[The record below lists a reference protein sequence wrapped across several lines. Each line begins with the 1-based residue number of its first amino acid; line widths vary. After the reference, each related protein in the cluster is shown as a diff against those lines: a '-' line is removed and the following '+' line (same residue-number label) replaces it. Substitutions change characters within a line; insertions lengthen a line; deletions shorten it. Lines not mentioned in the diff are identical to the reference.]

1 MTTSSSMPSG
11 DFRLFLQKIAMQGFF
26 SLGLVEIPGAP
37 KSGVNLGMAQSVIG
51 DLQMLKERT
60 EGNLDEGERQTLDK
74 YLSDL
79 QLQYL
84 AAEKNASGEEEETT
98 REDYSP
104 EEDDPG
110 K

>member
-26 SLGLVEIPGAP
+26 ALGLVEIPGAP
-37 KSGVNLGMAQSVIG
+37 KSGVNLDMAQSVIG

-84 AAEKNASGEEEETT
+84 AAEKNDSGEEEETT
-98 REDYSP
+98 GEDDSP
-104 EEDDPG
+104 EEADTG

>member
-1 MTTSSSMPSG
+1 MTTSSSLPSG

-26 SLGLVEIPGAP
+26 ALGLVEIPGAP
-37 KSGVNLGMAQSVIG
+37 KSAVNLGMARSVIG

-84 AAEKNASGEEEETT
+84 AAEKNDAGEEEEATG
-98 REDYSP
+98 
-104 EEDDPG
+104 EDDSSEEADSG

>member
-1 MTTSSSMPSG
+1 MTTSSSLPSG
-11 DFRLFLQKIAMQGFF
+11 EFRLFLQKIAMQGFF
-26 SLGLVEIPGAP
+26 ALGLVEIPGAP
-37 KSGVNLGMAQSVIG
+37 KSVVNLGMARSVIG

-84 AAEKNASGEEEETT
+84 AAEKNDSGEKEESGGQ
-98 REDYSP
+98 DDFS
-104 EEDDPG
+104 EEADPG

>member
-1 MTTSSSMPSG
+1 MTTSSSLPSG
-11 DFRLFLQKIAMQGFF
+11 EFRLFLQKVAMQGFF
-26 SLGLVEIPGAP
+26 ALGLVEIPGAP
-37 KSGVNLGMAQSVIG
+37 KSGINLGMARSVIG

-84 AAEKNASGEEEETT
+84 AAEKNDSGEKEESGGQ
-98 REDYSP
+98 DDFS
-104 EEDDPG
+104 EEANPG

>member
-1 MTTSSSMPSG
+1 MTTSSSLPSG
-11 DFRLFLQKIAMQGFF
+11 EFRLFLQKVAMQGFF
-26 SLGLVEIPGAP
+26 ALGLVEIPGAP
-37 KSGVNLGMAQSVIG
+37 KSGINLGMARSVIG

-84 AAEKNASGEEEETT
+84 AAEKNDSGEKEESGGQ
-98 REDYSP
+98 DDFS
-104 EEDDPG
+104 EEADPG